1 MAEIDA
7 SKIDSRFDVSKMED
21 PSKYDFIPT
30 EGGKYLPVPKAS
42 LTKSLAKLGLNL
54 ASKAINAPLND
65 VQQQLDIPET
75 TMGGDIEKSLQRVG
89 DYGRAAK
96 YGLSSLTATSPEEG
110 ALREKQVDVS
120 LSGGNPDEVGKF
132 PVVSNAGKDAPMGA
146 RADAS
151 APPSEQPTQNTT
163 PQNHEAERKALL
175 KSMGYDVD
183 SPAFKTMEE
192 NFNNYKKEQLDAA
205 DLESS
210 VFLQTRDK
218 IARAEAD
225 QAVKAAN
232 YNMQTQNS
240 IRDYKTLNDK
250 FIDMTLNMPNRQET
264 ENNYWAN
271 KSNKSRVFGLL
282 SLGFGNAQT
291 WANYNNVID
300 SELNAQ
306 VNKMKLFDKGLTNQQ
321 TLVGMNRDIA
331 KDENDAFLMAKN
343 TMLQLSEMV
352 LKSIAVKKGTREA
365 LFNTEKDI
373 DKLRYERE
381 QIQQALMLSTKQKFL
396 NQQAEQQSI
405 EPETPIMQVPA
416 DRRERFVPDFGEAF
430 GDKET
435 VKKFRGTAGELLP
448 AFEMLQNL
456 KKISDLPVSQR
467 ANSFNKISAETGVTR
482 GMLTGALKTI
492 VTGTGTFSDSD
503 REIVEELIGDPTKVD
518 ILKLESKKLD
528 TLLEL
533 VRKNLNTQ
541 AVLAG
546 VDTTYKNRW
555 KINRQTKSYAP
566 NAVKNE

>member
-30 EGGKYLPVPKAS
+30 DNGKYIPVPKNTPIAQKAGKLFKERIIDRPTNPIGAAVRGAS
-42 LTKSLAKLGLNL
+42 DALKGASTVLG
-54 ASKAINAPLND
+54 SISPAIGEA
-65 VQQQLDIPET
+65 
-75 TMGGDIEKSLQRVG
+75 
-89 DYGRAAK
+89 
-96 YGLSSLTATSPEEG
+96 TADSPEE
-110 ALREKQVDVS
+110 AAYRHNQLLQKW
-120 LSGGNPDEVGKF
+120 N
-132 PVVSNAGKDAPMGA
+132 
-146 RADAS
+146 
-151 APPSEQPTQNTT
+151 QPTQDLGVKSTQDLMTSNVGKEAKPEEMADATAPSTMEQANTIAGPEGRQDAT
-163 PQNHEAERKALL
+163 KAYL
-175 KSMGYDVD
+175 KSIGYDTE
-183 SPAFKTMEE
+183 SPAFKTMED
-192 NFNNYKKEQLDAA
+192 NFKAYKAQQVSAA
-205 DLESS
+205 N
-210 VFLQTRDK
+210 
-218 IARAEAD
+218 AEAD
-225 QAVKAAN
+225 VFLETKKKIERAAADQEVKAAN

-240 IRDYKTLNDK
+240 IRNYEALNNK
-250 FIDMTLNMPNRQET
+250 FIDMTLNAPTRQQT
-264 ENNYWAN
+264 EDNYWAN

-343 TMLQLSEMV
+343 SMLQMSEMV

-365 LFNTEKDI
+365 MYSAERDI

-381 QIQQALMLSTKQKFL
+381 QIQQSLMVSAKQKFL
-396 NQQAEQQSI
+396 QQQDEQKSI
-405 EPETPIMQVPA
+405 EPETPIMQVPFE
-416 DRRERFVPDFGEAF
+416 RRQNFIPDFGEAF
-430 GDKET
+430 GDKES
-435 VKKFRGTAGELLP
+435 VKKFRATAGELLP

-467 ANSFNKISAETGVTR
+467 ANYFNKISAETGVTR

-503 REIVEELIGDPTKVD
+503 REIVEGLIGDPTKVD
-518 ILKLESKKLD
+518 ILKLEAKKLD
-528 TLLEL
+528 TLLQL
-533 VRKNLNTQ
+533 VQKNLNTQ
-541 AVLAG
+541 AELSG

-566 NAVKNE
+566 NAVKLK